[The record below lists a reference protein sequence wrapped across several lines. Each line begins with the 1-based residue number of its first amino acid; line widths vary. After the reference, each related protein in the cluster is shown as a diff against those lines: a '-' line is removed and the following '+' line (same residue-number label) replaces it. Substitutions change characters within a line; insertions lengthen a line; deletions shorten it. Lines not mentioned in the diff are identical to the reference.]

1 MHHLYSFQMMEIMD
15 KYIKHVL
22 ENQERNAIYFLNMRN
37 KDNQKIQK
45 NIRAGAIVLA
55 KRIRNYCMSMI

>member
-1 MHHLYSFQMMEIMD
+1 MD

-55 KRIRNYCMSMI
+55 KKG